1 MVRKECTIFVG
12 IKHKRPTG
20 QTLTAMQKLSKKV
33 ATATSV
39 AQVSLTAVLDAVV
52 FDNGATGA
60 ELKGA
65 SDKYAQTEQAR
76 FDAGLQRARLVLEFK
91 RKFNCPLG
99 ELRDELADAFGE
111 DQITWGMVCMD
122 RGFSGKT
129 AKEAGNHARKTTDI
143 AQAEEAYA
151 TANKMTLLA
160 VQKKFS
166 KQHPTITSTRKYEK
180 WCKGESVAKKDSK
193 AAVAFTTLTC
203 EESGAKWIDKML
215 ARVADPKNDL
225 NMEELERVMAMM
237 AAKIEMAKLEK
248 EVAAELAA

>member
-1 MVRKECTIFVG
+1 
-12 IKHKRPTG
+12 
-20 QTLTAMQKLSKKV
+20 MQKLSKKV

-160 VQKKFS
+160 VQAKFR

-180 WCKGESVAKKDSK
+180 WCKGESVAKKDGK
-193 AAVAFTTLTC
+193 KAVAFETLTC
-203 EESGAKWIDKML
+203 EDSGMKWVEKML
-215 ARVADPKNDL
+215 KRAQDPSNDL
-225 NMEELERVMAMM
+225 TLTELDRVVCLMAT
-237 AAKIEMAKLEK
+237 K
-248 EVAAELAA
+248 VALADTEQAVAEALQA

>member
-1 MVRKECTIFVG
+1 MVRKESTIFVET
-12 IKHKRPTG
+12 KHKRPTG

-60 ELKGA
+60 DLMSSSSALSKSKLEVFNESLKQ
-65 SDKYAQTEQAR
+65 S
-76 FDAGLQRARLVLEFK
+76 RLALEFK

-99 ELRDELADAFGE
+99 ELREQLDEAFGDE
-111 DQITWGMVCMD
+111 QVTWGMACKD

-129 AKEAGNHARKTTDI
+129 AKDAGNHAGKVIRI
-143 AQAEEAYA
+143 AESEEAYA
-151 TANKMTLLA
+151 TANKMTLMA
-160 VQKKFS
+160 VQAKFH
-166 KQHPTITSTRKYEK
+166 KQHPTNTSTRAYGK
-180 WCKGESVAKKDSK
+180 WCNGESLKKDSK

-203 EESGAKWIDKML
+203 EESGAKWIGKML
-215 ARVADPKNDL
+215 DRVADPKNDL
-225 NMEELERVMAMM
+225 SMEELERVMAMM
-237 AAKIEMAKLEK
+237 AAKMEMAKLEK